1 MEYIAHEVAEK
12 LGITVPTLHYYEK
25 AGLLPSI
32 KRNSVGNRIYTE
44 ENIEWLYMIVL
55 MREVGVP
62 IREIRSYIQL
72 LLKGPETIPERYQLV
87 TQYKQSVEEK
97 IKAMQ
102 TSLKWLG
109 AKVNFYQ
116 EMMDTG
122 ENKPCR
128 TFLEESELFRLKQAE
143 EQK

>member
-97 IKAMQ
+97 MKAMQ

-122 ENKPCR
+122 ENKLCR
-128 TFLEESELFRLKQAE
+128 TFLEESELFRLKQTE